1 MKVYHGSYVKIDKI
15 DLSKCEPRKDFG
27 QGFYVT
33 KFYEQAVIW
42 ANRKGRDHHKKGVVT
57 EFTFFESAFSDNYYK
72 TLHFEEYDEKW
83 LDFVALNRNFN
94 TPLPAHDFDIVE
106 GPVADDKI
114 TTRIDAYIRGEV
126 RKENFLQELKFDT
139 PSHQICF
146 CSLKSLLMIEQVNF
160 YGITNIERISE
171 TIVEKLVI
179 DNNIS
184 ELEAIDL
191 FYNSD
196 IYVKLSGMKSNFHAK
211 PWQEIYEMLKEEF
224 DKKQ

>member
-1 MKVYHGSYVKIDKI
+1 MKVYHGSYTKIDKI

-33 KFYEQAVIW
+33 KFYEQALI
-42 ANRKGRDHHKKGVVT
+42 D
-57 EFTFFESAFSDNYYK
+57 D
-72 TLHFEEYDEKW
+72 W

-94 TPLPAHDFDIVE
+94 TPLPTHDFDIVE

-126 RKENFLQELKFDT
+126 SKEDFLQELKYNA

-146 CSLKSLLMIEQVNF
+146 CTVKSLLMLEQIDF
-160 YGITNIERISE
+160 RGITAIERMSE
-171 TIVEKLVI
+171 SIVEKLLV

-184 ELEAIDL
+184 ALEAADL

-196 IYVKLSGMKSNFHAK
+196 TYVKLSEIKSNFYFK
-211 PWQEIYEMLKEEF
+211 TWQEIYELLRNELNSK
-224 DKKQ
+224 